1 MGIRSGMR
9 AVWRALTGRGPQVD
23 DAALPNPDGTLLAA
37 EIETLQG
44 ILREIDEIAGS
55 LPEDAQPIGVAARS
69 LVEASLDECR
79 KPHVN
84 ARRVAEDMAKVSAL
98 ATAMRERL
106 LLAPQARPTLRS

>member
-9 AVWRALTGRGPQVD
+9 AIWRALTGRAPSRD
-23 DAALPNPDGTLLAA
+23 DEALPNPDGTLLAA

-44 ILREIDEIAGS
+44 ILAEIDEIAGS

-79 KPHVN
+79 KPRVN

-98 ATAMRERL
+98 AAAMRERL
-106 LLAPQARPTLRS
+106 LLAPQPRQSLKN

>member
-9 AVWRALTGRGPQVD
+9 AIWRALIGHAPQPND
-23 DAALPNPDGTLLAA
+23 EALSNPDGQLLAA

-44 ILREIDEIAGS
+44 ILREIDEISGS
-55 LPEDAQPIGVAARS
+55 LPADAQPMGVAARS

-106 LLAPQARPTLRS
+106 LLAPHSKPSLKN